1 MSPGSSTLYY
11 ENRTVRLIA
20 NRKIPEIST
29 PGITIKEIEAEKEFE
44 TMFWVARELVRNSLA
59 RYSEEALSQNDW
71 TQVHFKERLN
81 PAGPPSKLI
90 DDFYPRVYQSFSQSR
105 ENEEISERQLNR
117 TKARFREVLE
127 SRISRIARIAA
138 SKATEAPRTLEPE
151 EMKLYEEV
159 HQIIGNFR
167 ERIREFGEE

>member
-1 MSPGSSTLYY
+1 MSPGSSKLYY
-11 ENRTVRLIA
+11 ENHTVRLIA
-20 NRKIPEIST
+20 NKKIPEIST
-29 PGITIKEIEAEKEFE
+29 PGITIKGIEAEKEFE
-44 TMFWVARELVRNSLA
+44 TMFWVARELVRTSLA
-59 RYSEEALSQNDW
+59 RYSEEPLSQSDW

-90 DDFYPRVYQSFSQSR
+90 DDFYPRAYQSFSQSR
-105 ENEEISERQLNR
+105 EEEKSERQLNR

-159 HQIIGNFR
+159 HQLIGNFR